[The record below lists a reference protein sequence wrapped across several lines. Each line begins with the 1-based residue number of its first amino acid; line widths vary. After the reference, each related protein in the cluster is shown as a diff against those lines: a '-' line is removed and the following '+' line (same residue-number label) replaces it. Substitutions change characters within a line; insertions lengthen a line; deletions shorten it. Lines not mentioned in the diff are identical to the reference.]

1 MKAPGLSYIVKPQIG
16 AKSALEAHRRQQ
28 MLNELKQME
37 HNVGNH
43 KDSYQRMNDRE
54 NCALRVLSNMP
65 PSKMTRQ
72 ELDRKRR
79 ADMVAD
85 NTSKFGNVSIGIH
98 GQELPHFSSTE
109 GSK

>member
-1 MKAPGLSYIVKPQIG
+1 
-16 AKSALEAHRRQQ
+16 
-28 MLNELKQME
+28 ME

-79 ADMVAD
+79 AEMVAD

-109 GSK
+109 GSKQYWKLQYAKQDDPPIQSRLLLK